1 MSDYPIWWDTT
12 LTVYNK
18 FEDPQTQVISWY
30 RTVIDNCF
38 WKYTGDKINI
48 GETVLETNNIICR
61 IPENDLFVEK
71 YKWIQLPN
79 DKMSQYFTLGA
90 GDIIIKGEVNDVVN
104 EYSSGYRSS
113 DLVAKY
119 KNLQGCM
126 EVQQITLNTGIGR
139 NNPHYFVKGI

>member
-61 IPENDLFVEK
+61 IPENDLFIEK
-71 YKWIQLPN
+71 YEWIQLPN
-79 DKMSQYFTLGA
+79 DKKSQYFTLGA
-90 GDIIIKGEVNDVVN
+90 GDVIIKGEVDDIVN
-104 EYSSGYRSS
+104 EYLSGHRSS

-126 EVQQITLNTGIGR
+126 EVQQITLNTGVGR